1 MWDKLTLL
9 QKAIALFV
17 IIIVAVIA
25 FKIIIAGVMLAWDIF
40 TLLFPLFAAVVI
52 IYAIIKFVQVGE
64 GNS

>member
-17 IIIVAVIA
+17 IIIGAVIA
-25 FKIIIAGVMLAWDIF
+25 FKVIVAGVMLAWDIF